1 MTAEAQAALQ
11 AELERLETDARRE
24 IAERIK
30 TAREWGDLKEN
41 SEYHDAKNDQAHL
54 ETKILRIREQL
65 LAAEVREV
73 ETQTEVVGFGST
85 VEVEDSGGRRTT
97 YTLVS
102 APEAAPA
109 EGKVSIDSPI
119 GKVLSGARVGDERA
133 LADPARRAPPDG
145 SHDRLTKRRTLSAS
159 SSVCSSAGKWP
170 PWSSCSQRS
179 TSNTVSTSARGT
191 CTSSFGKSR

>member
-1 MTAEAQAALQ
+1 MTAEAQKALQ
-11 AELERLETDARRE
+11 AELEHLETVKRRE

-65 LAAEVREV
+65 LSADVREV

-85 VEVEDSGGRRTT
+85 VTFEDLGSGKQTT
-97 YTLVS
+97 YSLVS

-109 EGKVSIDSPI
+109 QGKLSFDSPM
-119 GKVLSGARVGDERA
+119 GQALVGGRVG
-133 LADPARRAPPDG
+133 G
-145 SHDRLTKRRTLSAS
+145 
-159 SSVCSSAGKWP
+159 
-170 PWSSCSQRS
+170 
-179 TSNTVSTSARGT
+179 TVKFQT
-191 CTSSFGKSR
+191 

>member
-1 MTAEAQAALQ
+1 VICLSDPVVITAEGLAALQ
-11 AELERLETDARRE
+11 AELEQLETVARRE

-73 ETQTEVVGFGST
+73 ETQTDVVGFGSK
-85 VEVEDSGGRRTT
+85 VEVEDASSGRRQS

-102 APEAAPA
+102 APEAVPA
-109 EGKVSIDSPI
+109 EGRLSIDSPV
-119 GKVLSGARVGDERA
+119 GKALQGARVGDERTLETPRGA
-133 LADPARRAPPDG
+133 
-145 SHDRLTKRRTLSAS
+145 RTLRIVAI
-159 SSVCSSAGKWP
+159 G
-170 PWSSCSQRS
+170 
-179 TSNTVSTSARGT
+179 
-191 CTSSFGKSR
+191 